1 MSQLETK
8 RRKRFIASC
17 NFCGSIL
24 QETQGDCK
32 CNVICSRCGRTMAV
46 IVRKGKVTVF
56 EERYTENGLADS
68 ERRRMMSYEIGI
80 AGNRQMLVAESSVG
94 YDCTPHKR

>member
-8 RRKRFIASC
+8 RRERFIASC
-17 NFCGSIL
+17 NFCGGIL

-56 EERYTENGLADS
+56 EERFTENGLANS
-68 ERRRMMSYEIGI
+68 ERRRMLRYETGI
-80 AGNRQMLVAESSVG
+80 AVNRQMLVAEASVG

>member
-8 RRKRFIASC
+8 RRERFIASC
-17 NFCGSIL
+17 NFYGGIL

-56 EERYTENGLADS
+56 EERFTENGLANS
-68 ERRRMMSYEIGI
+68 ERRRMLRYETGI
-80 AGNRQMLVAESSVG
+80 AGNRQMLVAEASVG

>member
-8 RRKRFIASC
+8 RRERFIASC
-17 NFCGSIL
+17 NFCGGIL

-56 EERYTENGLADS
+56 EERFTENGLANS
-68 ERRRMMSYEIGI
+68 ERRRMLRYETGI
-80 AGNRQMLVAESSVG
+80 AGNRQMLVAEASVG
-94 YDCTPHKR
+94 YDCMPHKR